1 MAPKV
6 VENEAE
12 SLEHDRHATF
22 YKASRKV
29 LLAAIGAVV
38 IAQDEIEAFVSRL
51 AERGEI
57 AETDARRL
65 MKEMMERR
73 EKLYQERRTSEPK
86 SQPAAATK
94 ADIEAL
100 TARIAD
106 LTKKIEDLKKDQK

>member
-12 SLEHDRHATF
+12 SHEHDRHAAF
-22 YKASRKV
+22 YQASRKI

-57 AETDARRL
+57 AEKDARRL

-73 EKLYQERRTSEPK
+73 EKLYEERHAEDRK
-86 SQPAAATK
+86 GQPAAATK
-94 ADIEAL
+94 ADIDAL
-100 TARIAD
+100 TARIAE
-106 LTKKIEDLKKDQK
+106 LTKKIEEMKKEQK